1 MRCLV
6 IAPVPPSGTEPLPDL
21 QQTDVVRLAA
31 GLVIATIIIAA
42 LYFGQAVL
50 IPLAV
55 AFLISFV
62 LGPLVQWLVRHG
74 LSRILAVA
82 LTMGLMLA
90 VLGALGTVVA
100 MQVRSLSAELPTYQ
114 STIRSKIKDLG
125 ARMEGPGFL
134 EGALQTV
141 DTVQEEVAEVVS
153 EGDENDVAPQRV
165 RVIPEPVSP
174 FKTAMLWLTPVLAPV
189 ATAGIVLVFV
199 VLILLDQG
207 DLRDR
212 LLRML
217 GGNIYRSTDAL
228 EEASKRISKYL
239 LMQLVVNVTYAIPMA
254 LGLWAIGVPGWI
266 LWGTLA
272 AVMRFIPYVGP
283 LLSAVFP
290 LSLAFAVD
298 PGWNMVLLTA
308 ALILLLEL
316 VSNNVIEPLLYGS
329 STGLSVLSLIAA
341 ATFWTAIWGPIGL
354 VLSTPLTVC
363 LLVVGRYIPQLSIL
377 ETLLGSSPALSRQT
391 RIYQRL
397 IANDPDDAIDI
408 ADDAIDES
416 SVTEFYNDE
425 GMAVLRQASI
435 DYINNARAE
444 HRLRIASGMDEL
456 LEKIREEHRTDLPED
471 AAPRVAC
478 IAGKWEIDRQ
488 ACEMLA
494 HSLQLDGVPAVVRVS
509 GSITSRYV
517 AGLELDGVQVAVLS
531 FFSREPDAAARNLTR
546 RIRARWPQVK
556 IVLGLWGVPTDA
568 LDKQRREA
576 LGADAVVAS
585 IKEAVGR
592 VSLLVGSAEGAGV
605 QDPQAVAVRNETLK
619 GVRFEDPDLREDL
632 NDYAIR
638 AADVF
643 DVKAAL
649 IVAIE
654 GAHELVIGASGD
666 LPGARTTD
674 GRDLILLPSKS
685 PLTAQLL
692 ADKGPLMVPDIERDP
707 ALSENGILRRWSARA
722 LAAAPVRQADGVV
735 LGALC
740 LIHDEVRE
748 LDDEE
753 LRLLETLAAEVAQ
766 RLTGKEAAPISEPA
780 KPIPSATVGQH
791 VPE

>member
-1 MRCLV
+1 MIL
-6 IAPVPPSGTEPLPDL
+6 PLPTPGTEPSSQP
-21 QQTDVVRLAA
+21 QQTDVLRLAA
-31 GLVIATIIIAA
+31 GLVIAAILIAA
-42 LYFGQAVL
+42 LYFGQVVL

-82 LTMGLMLA
+82 LAMGLVLS

-100 MQVRSLSAELPTYQ
+100 VQVRSLSAELPTYQ
-114 STIRSKIKDLG
+114 STIRAKIKDLG
-125 ARMEGPGFL
+125 AQMEGPGFL

-141 DTVQEEVAEVVS
+141 DTVQQEVAEVVGD
-153 EGDENDVAPQRV
+153 GDENDIAPQRV
-165 RVIPEPVSP
+165 RVIAEPVSP
-174 FKTAMLWLTPVLAPV
+174 FATAMLWLSPLLAPV

-283 LLSAVFP
+283 ILSAVFP

-298 PGWNMVLLTA
+298 PGWNMVLMTA
-308 ALILLLEL
+308 GLILVLEL
-316 VSNNVIEPLLYGS
+316 VSNNIIEPLLYGT

-377 ETLLGSSPALSRQT
+377 ETLLGSSPALSRET

-408 ADDAIDES
+408 AEDVIEEE

-425 GMAVLRQASI
+425 GMEVLRQASI

-444 HRLRIASGMDEL
+444 HRLRIANGMDEL
-456 LEKIREEHRTDLPED
+456 LEHIRDEHPADLPEG

-494 HSLQLDGVPAVVRVS
+494 HSLQLDGLPAVVRAA
-509 GSITSRYV
+509 GSVTSRYV
-517 AGLELDGVQVAVLS
+517 AGLELEGVQVVLLS

-546 RIRARWPQVK
+546 RIRARWPDVK
-556 IVLGLWGVPTDA
+556 VVLGLWGVPADA
-568 LDKQRREA
+568 LDKRRREA

-592 VSLLVGSAEGAGV
+592 IALLAKDAAGAGVELV
-605 QDPQAVAVRNETLK
+605 QDPQAATLRNETLR
-619 GVRFEDPDLREDL
+619 GVKLEDPDLREDL
-632 NDYAIR
+632 NDYALR

-643 DVKAAL
+643 DMKTAV
-649 IVAIE
+649 IVALE
-654 GAHELVIGASGD
+654 GDHELVIGASRD

-674 GRDLILLPSKS
+674 GRDLILLPAGA
-685 PLTAQLL
+685 PLSAGLL
-692 ADKGPLMVPDIERDP
+692 ADAGPLMVPDIERDP
-707 ALSENGILRRWSARA
+707 KLSENQILHRWSARA

-753 LRLLETLAAEVAQ
+753 LRLLETLAAEVAE
-766 RLTGKEAAPISEPA
+766 RLTGEEAAPISEPQ
-780 KPIPSATVGQH
+780 KPAASATIGQK

>member
-1 MRCLV
+1 MIL
-6 IAPVPPSGTEPLPDL
+6 PLPPSGTEPPPQS

-31 GLVIATIIIAA
+31 GLVIATIIVAA
-42 LYFGQAVL
+42 LYFGQVVL

-62 LGPLVQWLVRHG
+62 LGPLVHWLVRHG
-74 LSRILAVA
+74 LSRLLAVA
-82 LTMGLMLA
+82 LAMGLVLA
-90 VLGALGTVVA
+90 VLGGLGTLVA
-100 MQVRSLSAELPTYQ
+100 VQVQSLSAQLPTYQ
-114 STIRSKIKDLG
+114 STIRAKIKDLG
-125 ARMEGPGFL
+125 AQMEGPGIL

-141 DTVQEEVAEVVS
+141 DTVQKEVAEVVG
-153 EGDENDVAPQRV
+153 EGEENDVPPQRV

-174 FKTAMLWLTPVLAPV
+174 FKTAMLWLSPLLSPI

-212 LLRML
+212 LLRIL

-239 LMQLVVNVTYAIPMA
+239 LMQLVVNVTYALPMA
-254 LGLWAIGVPGWI
+254 LGLWLIGVPGFI

-283 LLSAVFP
+283 ILSAVFP

-298 PGWNMVLLTA
+298 PGWNMVLMTA
-308 ALILLLEL
+308 ALILVLEL
-316 VSNNVIEPLLYGS
+316 VSNNIIEPLLYGT

-408 ADDAIDES
+408 AEDAIEEE

-425 GMAVLRQASI
+425 GMEVLRQASI

-444 HRLRIASGMDEL
+444 HRLRIANGMDEL
-456 LEKIREEHRTDLPED
+456 LEEIRDAHPATLPEG
-471 AAPRVAC
+471 ARPRVAC

-494 HSLQLDGVPAVVRVS
+494 HSLQLDGVPAAVRAA
-509 GSITSRYV
+509 GTATSRYV
-517 AGLELDGVQVAVLS
+517 AGLELEGVQVVLLS
-531 FFSREPDAAARNLTR
+531 FFSREPDAGARNLTR
-546 RIRARWPQVK
+546 RIRARWPRAKV
-556 IVLGLWGVPTDA
+556 VLGLWGVASDE
-568 LDKQRREA
+568 LDDRRREA

-592 VSLLVGSAEGAGV
+592 ISLLVRDAEGASVEVV
-605 QDPQAVAVRNETLK
+605 QDPQAAAVRNETLK
-619 GVRFEDPDLREDL
+619 GVRLENPELREDL
-632 NDYAIR
+632 DDYAIR

-643 DVKAAL
+643 DVRTAV

-654 GAHELVIGASGD
+654 GEHELVIGASHD
-666 LPGARTTD
+666 LPGARTSD
-674 GRDLILLPSKS
+674 GRDLIVLPQDS
-685 PLTAQLL
+685 PIAAQVLSD
-692 ADKGPLMVPDIERDP
+692 AKPVAVADIERDP
-707 ALSENGILRRWSARA
+707 VLSENAILHRWSARA
-722 LAAAPVRQADGVV
+722 LAAAPVRKADGVV

-740 LIHDEVRE
+740 LIHDQVRE

-753 LRLLETLAAEVAQ
+753 LQLLETLAAEVAE
-766 RLTGKEAAPISEPA
+766 RLTGEDAAPVSEPEVPA
-780 KPIPSATVGQH
+780 PSASVGQQ
-791 VPE
+791 VPD

>member
-1 MRCLV
+1 M
-6 IAPVPPSGTEPLPDL
+6 IPPVPPSGTQSPIQAQE
-21 QQTDVVRLAA
+21 TNVVRLAA
-31 GLVIATIIIAA
+31 GLVIAAIVIAA
-42 LYFGQAVL
+42 LYFGQVVL

-62 LGPLVQWLVRHG
+62 LGPLVHWLVRHG
-74 LSRILAVA
+74 LSRLLAVGLAMA
-82 LTMGLMLA
+82 LVLA
-90 VLGALGTVVA
+90 VLGGLGTLVA
-100 MQVRSLSAELPTYQ
+100 VQVRSLSAELPTYQ
-114 STIRSKIKDLG
+114 STIRAKIKDLG
-125 ARMEGPGFL
+125 AQMEGPGFL

-141 DTVQEEVAEVVS
+141 DTVQEEVAEVI
-153 EGDENDVAPQRV
+153 GDGEENEVPPQRV

-174 FKTAMLWLTPVLAPV
+174 FKTAMLWLAPLLSPV

-283 LLSAVFP
+283 ILSAIFP

-298 PGWNMVLLTA
+298 PGWNMVLMTA
-308 ALILLLEL
+308 ALIILLEL
-316 VSNNVIEPLLYGS
+316 ISNNVIEPLLYGT

-341 ATFWTAIWGPIGL
+341 APFWTAIWGPIGL

-377 ETLLGSSPALSRQT
+377 ETLLGSSPALSRET

-408 ADDAIDES
+408 AEDVIEER
-416 SVTEFYNDE
+416 SVTEFYTNE
-425 GMAVLRQASI
+425 GMAVLQQVSV
-435 DYINNARAE
+435 DYINNARPE
-444 HRLRIASGMDEL
+444 HRLRIANGMDEL
-456 LEKIREEHRTDLPED
+456 LEQIREEHPADLPEN
-471 AAPRVAC
+471 AAPKVAC

-494 HSLQLDGVPAVVRVS
+494 HSLQLEGLPAVVRAP
-509 GSITSRYV
+509 GSVTSRYV
-517 AGLELDGVQVAVLS
+517 AGLELEGVQVVLLS
-531 FFSREPDAAARNLTR
+531 FFSRDPDAAARNLIR
-546 RIRARWPQVK
+546 RIRARWPQAK

-568 LDKQRREA
+568 LDDRRREA
-576 LGADAVVAS
+576 LAADAIVAS

-592 VSLLVGSAEGAGV
+592 ISLLASADPHPEVEVV
-605 QDPQAVAVRNETLK
+605 QDPQAAAARTEVLK
-619 GVRFEDPDLREDL
+619 GLRFEDPDLREDL
-632 NDYAIR
+632 NDHAIR
-638 AADVF
+638 VADVF
-643 DVKAAL
+643 DVNTAV
-649 IVAIE
+649 IVALDGTE
-654 GAHELVIGASGD
+654 ELVIGASRD
-666 LPGARTTD
+666 LPGRRSGD
-674 GRDLILLPSKS
+674 GRDLILLPQGA
-685 PLTAQLL
+685 PLVARLL
-692 ADKGPLMVPDIERDP
+692 GDAGPLMVPDVERDP
-707 ALSENGILRRWSARA
+707 ALSESDLMRSWSGRA

-748 LDDEE
+748 LDEE
-753 LRLLETLAAEVAQ
+753 EMRLLETLAAEVAE
-766 RLTGKEAAPISEPA
+766 RLTGAEAAPISEPD
-780 KPIPSATVGQH
+780 PPPSSATIGQK

>member
-1 MRCLV
+1 M
-6 IAPVPPSGTEPLPDL
+6 PLPTPGAEPSPQP
-21 QQTDVVRLAA
+21 QQTDVLRLAA
-31 GLVIATIIIAA
+31 GLVIAAILIAA
-42 LYFGQAVL
+42 LYFGQVVL

-82 LTMGLMLA
+82 LAMGLVLS

-100 MQVRSLSAELPTYQ
+100 VQVRSLSAELPTYQ
-114 STIRSKIKDLG
+114 STIRAKIKDLG
-125 ARMEGPGFL
+125 AQMEGPGFL

-141 DTVQEEVAEVVS
+141 DTVQQEVAEVV
-153 EGDENDVAPQRV
+153 GDGEENDIAPQRV
-165 RVIPEPVSP
+165 RVIAEPVSP
-174 FKTAMLWLTPVLAPV
+174 FATAMLWLSPLLAPV

-283 LLSAVFP
+283 ILSAVFP

-298 PGWNMVLLTA
+298 PGWNMVLMTA
-308 ALILLLEL
+308 GLILVLEL
-316 VSNNVIEPLLYGS
+316 VSNNIIEPLLYGT

-377 ETLLGSSPALSRQT
+377 ETLLGSSPALSRET

-408 ADDAIDES
+408 AEDVIEEE

-425 GMAVLRQASI
+425 GMEVLRQASL

-444 HRLRIASGMDEL
+444 HRLRIANGMDEL
-456 LEKIREEHRTDLPED
+456 LEHIRDERPADLPEG

-494 HSLQLDGVPAVVRVS
+494 HSLQLDGLPTVVRAS
-509 GSITSRYV
+509 GSVTSRYV
-517 AGLELDGVQVAVLS
+517 AGLDLEGVQVVLLS

-546 RIRARWPQVK
+546 RIRARWPEVK
-556 IVLGLWGVPTDA
+556 VVLGLWGVPADA

-592 VSLLVGSAEGAGV
+592 IALLAKDTAGAGVEVV
-605 QDPQAVAVRNETLK
+605 QDPQAATLRNETLR
-619 GVRFEDPDLREDL
+619 GVKLEDPDLREDL
-632 NDYAIR
+632 NDYALR

-643 DVKAAL
+643 DMKTAV
-649 IVAIE
+649 IVALE
-654 GAHELVIGASGD
+654 GDHELVIGASRD

-674 GRDLILLPSKS
+674 GRDLILLPAGA
-685 PLTAQLL
+685 PLSAQLL
-692 ADKGPLMVPDIERDP
+692 ADAGPLMVPDIERDP
-707 ALSENGILRRWSARA
+707 NLSENQILHRWSARA

-753 LRLLETLAAEVAQ
+753 LRLLETLAAEVAE
-766 RLTGKEAAPISEPA
+766 RLTGEEAAPISEPQ
-780 KPIPSATVGQH
+780 KPAVSATIGQK

>member
-1 MRCLV
+1 MIL
-6 IAPVPPSGTEPLPDL
+6 PLPTPGTEPSSQP
-21 QQTDVVRLAA
+21 QQTDVLRLAA
-31 GLVIATIIIAA
+31 GLVIAAILIAA
-42 LYFGQAVL
+42 LYFGQVVL

-82 LTMGLMLA
+82 LAMGLVLS

-100 MQVRSLSAELPTYQ
+100 VQVRSLSAELPTYQ
-114 STIRSKIKDLG
+114 STIRAKIKDLG
-125 ARMEGPGFL
+125 AQMEGPGFL

-141 DTVQEEVAEVVS
+141 DTVQQEVAEVVGD
-153 EGDENDVAPQRV
+153 GDENDIAPQRV
-165 RVIPEPVSP
+165 RVIAEPVSP
-174 FKTAMLWLTPVLAPV
+174 FATAMLWLSPLLAPV

-283 LLSAVFP
+283 ILSAVFP

-298 PGWNMVLLTA
+298 PGWNMVLMTA
-308 ALILLLEL
+308 GLILVLEL
-316 VSNNVIEPLLYGS
+316 VSNNIIEPLLYGT

-377 ETLLGSSPALSRQT
+377 ETLLGSSPALSRET

-408 ADDAIDES
+408 AEDVIEEE

-425 GMAVLRQASI
+425 GMEVLRQASI

-444 HRLRIASGMDEL
+444 HRLRIANGMDEL
-456 LEKIREEHRTDLPED
+456 LEHIRGEYPADLPEG

-494 HSLQLDGVPAVVRVS
+494 HSLQLDGLPAVVRAA
-509 GSITSRYV
+509 GSVTSRYV
-517 AGLELDGVQVAVLS
+517 AGLELEGVQVVLLS

-546 RIRARWPQVK
+546 RIRARWPDVK
-556 IVLGLWGVPTDA
+556 VVLGLWGVPADA
-568 LDKQRREA
+568 LDKRRREA

-585 IKEAVGR
+585 IKETVGR
-592 VSLLVGSAEGAGV
+592 IALLAKDAAGAGVELV
-605 QDPQAVAVRNETLK
+605 QDPQAATLRNETLR
-619 GVRFEDPDLREDL
+619 GVKLEDPDLREDL
-632 NDYAIR
+632 NDYALR

-643 DVKAAL
+643 DMKTAV
-649 IVAIE
+649 IVALE
-654 GAHELVIGASGD
+654 GDHELVIGASRD

-674 GRDLILLPSKS
+674 GRDLILLPAGA
-685 PLTAQLL
+685 PLSAGLL
-692 ADKGPLMVPDIERDP
+692 ADAGPLMVPDIERDP
-707 ALSENGILRRWSARA
+707 RLSENQILHRWSARA

-753 LRLLETLAAEVAQ
+753 LRLLETLAAEVAE
-766 RLTGKEAAPISEPA
+766 RLTGEEAAPISEPQ
-780 KPIPSATVGQH
+780 KPAVSATIGQK